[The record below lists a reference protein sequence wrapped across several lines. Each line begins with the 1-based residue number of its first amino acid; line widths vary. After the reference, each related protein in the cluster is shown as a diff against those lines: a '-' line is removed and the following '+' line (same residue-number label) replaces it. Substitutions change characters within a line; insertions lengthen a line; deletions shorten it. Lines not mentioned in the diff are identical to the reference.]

1 MKSDIADCA
10 IDDYGTYK
18 YIQILITNK
27 KDSNDKKV
35 VIRGSDNFSFH
46 KEIFRSFIDE
56 ISKEQNENFTFE
68 CIGGGRIE
76 KNSGSILVYGYSTV
90 YGQAE
95 HKLTVEILKKYY
107 PNEKIE
113 YSYSGY

>member
-1 MKSDIADCA
+1 MTISVFI
-10 IDDYGTYK
+10 
-18 YIQILITNK
+18 K
-27 KDSNDKKV
+27 KFLEVSLM
-35 VIRGSDNFSFH
+35 
-46 KEIFRSFIDE
+46 EY
-56 ISKEQNENFTFE
+56 QNENFTFE